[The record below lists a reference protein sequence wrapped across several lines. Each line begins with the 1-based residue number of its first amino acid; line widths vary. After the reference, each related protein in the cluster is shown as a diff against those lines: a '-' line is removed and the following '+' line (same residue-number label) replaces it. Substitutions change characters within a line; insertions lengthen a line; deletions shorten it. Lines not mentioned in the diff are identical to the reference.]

1 MNKRTVEMISL
12 LSDKRQTQTLKS
24 LAQHFDVSQR
34 TVRNDLKE
42 IGDLLEENGLSPL
55 KIARGGVVETADDFG
70 DLMQAVSPTDYYTYR
85 LSRDERKM
93 IAAAL
98 LISSAGYITLA
109 EIADNLF
116 VSRATIISDLDEI
129 KKFISDGGLEVTS
142 HPNKGLL
149 VEGKESVKRKFLF
162 QLSAFHLQEPGH
174 GRGDTSPMI
183 SVQAGDE
190 ITIQKILNEQSK
202 VHRTY
207 LSDSSFLKVQKYLGI
222 MISRNMQGE
231 YIEPQ
236 EHEENTHYLFAQDIL
251 RYIAQYCD
259 IRTNEDEVI
268 FFSRLL
274 DRCRYIHKQD
284 FDTDD
289 VRIQIVTRQFIRS
302 ISEELQTNLE
312 NDYIFFENLSNHLQ
326 SMYAADPTQFPD
338 NPELREIVQ
347 DHPDVE
353 SAVRDNLPI
362 LLRYNPRE
370 ISDVERMYIVIHV
383 CAALERKKNS
393 EISFHVIVACHAG
406 IGTSQLLMEKLKKH
420 FNFQIVDVISAH
432 EAAMLDPNAAD
443 FVISTIPLQNCPIDS
458 VVVSPL
464 LSDED
469 YLRVGNKIDALRN
482 SRNLPSRIEERDVTA
497 KGVLDRIRPILEAR
511 VPEQA
516 DSLMREIRR
525 TVRKYFQETLESEQE
540 IIAPYLHQ
548 LLPPE
553 NIQIDV
559 ACTDWKDAI
568 RKSAQPLEEKG
579 YIEHRY
585 IDAMIK
591 NVEENGPYI
600 VISKGFA
607 APHEGLDMG
616 SIRTGMNL
624 IRLREPVDFGEEEF
638 DPVEFVCTIS
648 AVDHKT
654 HLKAFFNL
662 VGMLQNEEFH
672 RELHEAKSSEEIAR
686 IIEKYEYSVSEN

>member
-1 MNKRTVEMISL
+1 MNKRTVEMIGL
-12 LSDKRQTQTLKS
+12 LSDRREAQTLQS

-42 IGDLLEENGLSPL
+42 IGDLLSENNLSPL
-55 KIARGGVVETADDFG
+55 KIARGGVIETADDFSK
-70 DLMQAVSPTDYYTYR
+70 LQKAVSPTDYYTYR
-85 LSRDERKM
+85 LSREERKM
-93 IAAAL
+93 VAAAL
-98 LISSAGYITLA
+98 LINSAGYITLA

-116 VSRATIISDLDEI
+116 VSRATIISDLDDI
-129 KKFISDGGLEVTS
+129 KKFIRDGGLEVTS

-149 VEGKESVKRKFLF
+149 VEGKESVKRRFLY
-162 QLSAFHLQEPGH
+162 QLSAFHLQKPGQ
-174 GRGDTSPMI
+174 GANNSSPMI

-202 VHRTY
+202 IHRTY
-207 LSDSSFLKVQKYLGI
+207 LSDSSFLKIQKYLGI
-222 MISRNMQGE
+222 MISRNMEGE

-236 EHEENTHYLFAQDIL
+236 GHADSPHDLFAQDIL
-251 RYIAQYCD
+251 RYIAQYCG
-259 IRTNEDEVI
+259 IHTNEDEAAYLSI
-268 FFSRLL
+268 LL
-274 DRCRYIHKQD
+274 DQCRYVHKQD

-289 VRIQIVTRQFIRS
+289 VRIQLVTRQFIRN
-302 ISEELQTNLE
+302 ISEELQVNLD

-326 SMYAADPTQFPD
+326 SMYAADAAQFPD
-338 NPELREIVQ
+338 NPELREIVE
-347 DHPDVE
+347 DHPDVAG
-353 SAVRDNLPI
+353 AVLDNLPV
-362 LLRYNPRE
+362 LQRYNSRE
-370 ISDVERMYIVIHV
+370 ITDVEQMYIVVHV
-383 CAALERKKNS
+383 CAAIERKKNS

-432 EAAMLDPNAAD
+432 EATMLDANAAD
-443 FVISTIPLQNCPIDS
+443 FVISTIPLQSCPIDY

-469 YLRVGNKIDALRN
+469 YLRVGNKIDSLRN
-482 SRNLPSRIEERDVTA
+482 SRNLPSRIEEKDVTA
-497 KGVLDRIRPILEAR
+497 KGVLDRIRPILETQ
-511 VPEQA
+511 VPDQA
-516 DSLMREIRR
+516 DALMRQIRR

-548 LLPPE
+548 LLPPD
-553 NIQIDV
+553 NIQVDV
-559 ACTDWKDAI
+559 ECTDWRDAI
-568 RKSAQPLEEKG
+568 RKSAQPLEQKG

-585 IDAMIK
+585 IDAMIR

-624 IRLREPVDFGEEEF
+624 IRLKTPVNFGEEEL

-662 VGMLQNEEFH
+662 VNMLQNEEFH
-672 RELHEAKSSEEIAR
+672 QELHDAKTPGEISR
-686 IIEKYEYSVSEN
+686 IIEKYEYTVSEN

>member
-1 MNKRTVEMISL
+1 MIGV
-12 LSDKRQTQTLKS
+12 LSDSREEHSLKS

-42 IGDLLEENGLSPL
+42 IGDLLDENGLSPL
-55 KIARGGVVETADDFG
+55 KIARGGLIQTSDDFG
-70 DLMQAVSPTDYYTYR
+70 NLLQVISPTDYYTYR
-85 LSRDERKM
+85 LSKDERKM
-93 IAAAL
+93 VAAAL

-109 EIADNLF
+109 DIADNLF
-116 VSRATIISDLDEI
+116 VSRATIISDLDDI
-129 KKFISDGGLEVTS
+129 KSFIRDGGLEVTS

-149 VEGKESVKRKFLF
+149 VEGKESVKRRFLF
-162 QLSAFHLQEPGH
+162 QLSAFHLQEPG
-174 GRGDTSPMI
+174 GRAAGSSSPMI

-190 ITIQKILNEQSK
+190 ITIQKILNEASQI
-202 VHRTY
+202 HRMY
-207 LSDSSFLKVQKYLGI
+207 LSDSSFLKIQKYLGI

-231 YIEPQ
+231 YIEQ
-236 EHEENTHYLFAQDIL
+236 QAHVENRRYALAQDIL
-251 RYIAQYCD
+251 HYIAQYCG
-259 IRTNEDEVI
+259 IKTNDDEVV
-268 FFSRLL
+268 FLSRLL
-274 DRCRYIHKQD
+274 DHCRYVHKQN

-289 VRIQIVTRQFIRS
+289 VRIQIVTRQFIHS
-302 ISEELQTNLE
+302 ISEELQINLD

-326 SMYAADPTQFPD
+326 SMYAADAAQFPD

-347 DHPDVE
+347 EHPDVE
-353 SAVRDNLPI
+353 SAVEDNMPI
-362 LLRYNPRE
+362 LLSYNPRE
-370 ISDVERMYIVIHV
+370 ITDVEKMYIIIHV

-432 EAAMLDPNAAD
+432 EATMLEPDAAD
-443 FVISTIPLQNCPIDS
+443 FVISTIPLTSCPIDS
-458 VVVSPL
+458 IVVSPL
-464 LSDED
+464 LTDED
-469 YLRVGNKIDALRN
+469 YLKVGNKIDALRN
-482 SRNLPSRIEERDVTA
+482 SRNLPSRVDDKEVTA
-497 KGVLDRIRPILEAR
+497 KGVLDRIEPIIQAQ

-516 DSLMREIRR
+516 ESLMRQIRR

-540 IIAPYLHQ
+540 ITAPYLHQ
-548 LLPPE
+548 LLPPQ
-553 NIQIDV
+553 NIQV
-559 ACTDWKDAI
+559 GVECSDWKDAI
-568 RKSAQPLEEKG
+568 RKAALPLEKRG

-585 IDAMIK
+585 IDAMIH

-624 IRLREPVDFGEEEF
+624 IRLKTPVNFGEEEL
-638 DPVEFVCTIS
+638 DPVEFVCVIS

-662 VGMLQNEEFH
+662 VNMLQNDEFH
-672 RELHEAKSSEEIAR
+672 QALHAAASPQEISS
-686 IIEKYEYSVSEN
+686 IIERYEYSIS